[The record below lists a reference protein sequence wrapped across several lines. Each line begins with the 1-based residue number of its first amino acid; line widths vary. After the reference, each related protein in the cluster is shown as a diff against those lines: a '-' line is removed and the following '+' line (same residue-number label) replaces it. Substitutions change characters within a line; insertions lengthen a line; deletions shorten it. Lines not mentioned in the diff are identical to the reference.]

1 MPERPKR
8 RKNNKNKRKNKNF
21 RADPSVSNSR
31 SNDDGDTQSLE
42 NKDVQKCETDSIV
55 EEKIV
60 IDNLSESVSISTSN
74 NFENVQIVEESCKTD
89 TNVQDQEISD
99 NLSEKTSTCDT
110 IGQVEKNVE
119 EKCENNS
126 IVQIKD
132 IADNLSQ
139 KTSTTDDV
147 DKVFKNCTNGD
158 NNIKVSIEP
167 AKLFLK
173 GDNNSAILCDTV
185 EGTLNNAIISNT
197 YVVESPDQSNKKK
210 SKLSSSKK
218 SKSVDDDESPK
229 ITEITDETPS
239 ALDPENTIS
248 STENSGLVVDI
259 DSDVEWENTVDLEE
273 HKLPKIEELVTGTL
287 TVTTMPLTVAH
298 CEQAKLLS
306 PEEEQSLRRYL
317 QTLNLATSPSTSLE
331 IKTEIEQII
340 NSEIKHRL
348 RKKGFADD
356 VLSQRLCPPRT
367 LDVIDE
373 EGSGDSSIQSR
384 RHSYLSD
391 KKSDIDDLEDDV
403 FEKPGHQSALKKK
416 YDTHWNNKLKEK
428 SSTRQIPQTCVLV
441 GAKLKEPEICEARG
455 GWSVQTVEKMTGA
468 EIVYLTD
475 SSSSTSSIYDVGE
488 DETENGQDTDVSVR
502 MITPTIEV
510 TDTENF
516 LKKTF
521 ISDNKNNISITEQ
534 KSIEAK
540 NDLSSKSEESFKTN
554 YKHKSSVDEID
565 RNLHE
570 VVVLS
575 TDNIKTNLTVKD
587 VDEMEKPQ
595 DTIKTAES
603 LAGKSESNYP
613 IKSENRSNSSKRF
626 HDYDLEMKVLKCEL
640 NDAINHL
647 IMEVS
652 DSEIVNESSKDSFT
666 RQDSSSSLSSSQC
679 TAIYNPNSSLN
690 DLSNNDDSSQ
700 ISKEIKDYTKESTTT
715 SHVNDVIEH
724 IHTNSAHNIKDLDS
738 VVNQPQRLRDICVD
752 KISSFPYG
760 LKILEELAN
769 VSLRLQSMN
778 NLATDEIINND
789 LIEITKKKNYGPMDT
804 SNKQTSNY
812 TRQTVQKLKKSEDD
826 SPPPIPPPPIPPPP
840 VIPRKTSLKKSQEGQ
855 SPSDVQKVEVPY
867 ICLSPSQKMLM
878 EKTNTVVTNMEKN
891 SQENISKI
899 NVNRPIGLKSQQ
911 QFEKPTMRPLKSET
925 GSRLMAL
932 ISDPSITSN
941 IKSSLNKF
949 NDEQS
954 HFTQKIE
961 ETKSSRKYSDPDQR
975 KFTSDIF
982 KPIPPPRPKKM
993 SSSYYESDENSDFA
1007 ESSFK
1012 TMKSEKRSF
1021 HFSTGNLNKE
1031 IEDDISTIQNMHR
1044 NYVNVRDQNM
1054 EVSSPRRP
1062 SLPQDLCD
1070 QQMEYIRQKEKEVEA
1085 EIRRLEE
1092 EKIKPI
1098 VRKGPRAP
1106 MLTEKDINNDTL
1118 WNARQKHTTRGTI
1131 WTTGT
1136 MDKSRKD
1143 KNSNIFSSSQ
1153 EELLREKMYSEYLN
1167 EISEREQRKHHKVIK
1182 ITKTQLPSDTRMISK
1197 SMSALDVL
1205 DARVNNRI
1213 EEEFISKARERWSK
1227 LGIRD
1232 PESEDERN
1240 NKTNVYREPKVI
1252 EHKIKVI
1259 EAGEEK
1265 DVHNLPNHLQEF
1277 VTFTADKNQEPGST
1291 ETVMIAPTFRAR
1303 STSPAVWRPG
1313 APAPSVSPGAPV
1325 SAAAAVSPGAAAASS
1340 APPPPPPPVWSPAAS
1355 PQAPRKPFRPV
1366 HFEDTPPA
1374 RRKFVNTEQNGCT
1387 SGSESE
1393 GRLRTSLSA
1402 PAAGLSALGAT
1413 SRLPRVQNPTV
1424 TLLQKARENHLSR
1437 ASNIQERDPRL
1448 PRDRPSPPIGDPV
1461 HALRKGYLSEGEA
1474 DRREYVHTG
1483 SRKMAD
1489 ANRKVEGI
1497 GPTTKEGMPVAL
1509 RSEVKDPSR
1518 WYKKMYDTIHKNKYD
1533 DDYVTIR
1540 YKNRQGQPPLRV
1552 SSSRSQYAYFDPRSG
1567 YLSEPEGGLG
1577 RLSACDAY
1585 DSDVTT
1591 GHRRRTASVQ
1601 EDRRD
1606 DFVYL
1611 PNNKYSTLASA
1622 RASQEVYKNQPGR
1635 IENYVPGKSSV
1646 VDKEAKQWWDEV
1658 MDIFDGQNISSTTSL
1673 PQTSPKE
1680 KKDVTST
1687 ILSKSNMARALK
1699 ESGYESDSTL
1709 IFRRREETDTP
1720 LSPAERRA
1728 AYKDLQ
1734 AGGEPPL
1741 RGFRSPAPPRQDDS
1755 EIEYIPISST
1765 LTKIRVHKKTPHVH
1779 EIVCYPLTNI
1789 QSSEINDTSNKI
1801 FKLDRPD
1808 LTRDFPPAPPRRISS
1823 KNSKTLKFVTSSR
1836 HSSISPIRTTVE
1848 DSNVNF
1854 LKNKLNNKLNRQNT
1868 HVILKKDTKMSS
1880 NKLSKCRELS
1890 TSAPPSVNRKDLSS
1904 STSIS
1909 KRNTVERGTSSFSSP
1924 RRTLQPTEYSTQNK
1938 PGDSNTSV
1946 VIENGAGRRT
1956 PISNILDKVTSLDKL
1971 WSSQKRNERI
1981 DVTKYKERS
1990 MNKISIATTSRP
2002 STSKTSS
2009 CLDAKTLPR
2018 NVTHKSRDM
2027 VRTSEKIQKL
2037 KSSNTLPK
2045 PNFPLTY
2052 KSATTK
2058 SSRLGSLQ
2066 ATSNISKST
2075 SNIPSNTKKVNNIR
2089 TAVVT
2094 NLKKKKSLE
2103 SVVIRPRSVP
2113 CHETCNKK
2121 TKYPVLKKESVKSKT
2136 SDTSLVAE
2144 LAENQFKTYGQ
2155 EGFDYSSPKDITR
2168 KQINPKDLKETR
2180 ESVLSDS
2187 FFRHLFLGS
2196 TPVPANSIAEQSLLN
2211 SVQEKAKHFQSLP
2224 QTITPN
2230 TSNKFNSYLIHRKPV
2245 SLSRFKAW
2253 DKNSSP
2259 TRTYNAR
2266 SVSWPGKMDG
2276 EIRKFQS
2283 LSKPDGFG
2291 SMSSLSTIRSKSEP
2305 PTNKIYFSQ
2314 TSRPVSPSIV
2324 FYKKTEIE
2332 RKSVS
2337 PSKIIYLQ
2345 PRSTSPYS
2353 IHKTPHV
2360 KFSSEETSKK
2370 LQKPIKTIQSEN
2382 DDTPNTIS
2390 FSQKS
2395 RPVSPKVKNTSSKSR
2410 SQSTSPV
2417 SFRSP
2422 SYRRI
2427 HNARVQSRQLSE
2439 LCRKEN
2445 RTKSADSLEINKYRK
2460 NDTIRAKSDTN
2471 LYTNDPDYDEY
2482 IQDIQNSKLRSER
2495 FRELNRYYAY
2505 LERVAE
2511 LEKATSTCDLRHRKK
2526 DEEIIDFDRWKK
2538 IRAIERA
2545 EEELNNLYHKL
2556 KVAQS
2561 ENSILFYPK
2570 DLNDFR
2576 WNSGKERGLRV
2587 KEKSV
2592 EDLKEEFQQKT
2603 YPEPSESGQF
2613 QDRYKPLW
2621 RGKSVA
2627 ETAFNINKKGDSE
2640 QKKSRITNK
2649 SIKLVSQDT
2658 SFSELQKKLGL
2669 KNHLWSSLSMDQVNA
2684 LKNQLNA
2691 IYSKELET
2699 KTNKEHDK
2707 YTVEIKD
2714 TNNINKPAL
2723 HVRCN
2728 SLITSPTTAG
2738 HGHDLSKSDSIA
2750 AIAYTRSSE
2759 KDMKNNVNKQMSL
2772 SEIEKKKISQSLS
2785 KEVLNRI
2792 NKNEKSEIKPL
2803 EIKQISTKES
2813 DNTLIKNKNE
2823 VKSRSDLETNL
2834 SSLITRDIEDKRK
2847 RHIVFPIANTETT
2860 YHSSTSETE
2869 TGSSDISNK
2878 TAIYKGPSKEVLK
2891 KVEYFESVTSIT
2903 KPNVIYS
2910 SRENSEEATSLLKVN
2925 SYCRDI
2931 KADQKPLS
2939 QSQSCTN
2946 IKELFGESEKNKF
2959 LSLPSQP
2966 DLHSRSPSPYSEVC
2980 ISDRHTPDT
2989 LRYSSD
2995 EAMWRSRTPSPDP
3008 ERYWRA
3014 YIKLARAGEVRRLAR
3029 RFDSPSAA
3037 GAVLRRHRSDPE
3049 IARNVLNINWSST
3062 EKNSPQRERCRAIL
3076 PVARIP
3082 LRPTNRF
3089 MPHIDVISKLAALR
3103 KRTSPRSRSAE
3114 EALECRPGEVERI
3127 RKRFEAMSL
3136 LGPIYSSAP
3145 DVRELHD
3152 IAPYLAGSWIAHRYP
3167 KPSDNNRSIP
3177 NTETLI
3183 NGRKSPIKKE
3193 PKLAMT
3199 KDSVK
3204 LSSILKCDHLAKQE
3218 FDPAAHRPASRYEP
3232 PRAPPRPP
3240 PAAWPQRLAP
3250 FVTASRHTV
3259 TFQENDSAPEPPRR
3273 VTHGS
3278 YSDTESPSR
3287 RYVEGDVNIH
3297 YRCPVRREP
3306 LPLVPERELARH
3318 QAEHMK
3324 RLYRDQKRH
3333 KYLQEK
3339 DIHLFDIEAFDAS
3352 IKELQDMQNRRHQDN
3367 FMPSQKTV
3375 VPLNRYDEA
3384 EKLVARALYA
3394 FNGQTTRELT
3404 FKKGDLINVRR
3415 QIDSNWYE
3423 GEVHGRIGLF
3433 PYNYV
3438 EILKGD
3444 TYTHS
3449 PKKPVA
3455 VEGQARAKFDFTAQT
3470 NLELPL
3476 KKGEVVVLTRR
3487 IDQNWWEGRNGTKT
3501 GIFPDS
3507 YVTVL
3512 QEPSQAEP
3520 PSLAHNACNVE
3531 KPAASPAAH
3540 GLVNGAARRTL
3551 QQHSYTPQH
3560 NSPAL
3565 ANAPPATAPLPV
3577 SGYLAKPAHATLASS
3592 ERGYG
3597 AAPAGDLNNA
3607 EPLYVDTNAE
3617 AVPYRAMY
3625 KYRPQ
3630 NPDELELQEGDTV
3643 YVLEKCDDGWY
3654 VGSSQRTGRFGTFPG
3669 NYVERI

>member
-21 RADPSVSNSR
+21 RAEPNVSNSR
-31 SNDDGDTQSLE
+31 SNNDGDTQSFE
-42 NKDVQKCETDSIV
+42 NKDVEKCETDSIV
-55 EEKIV
+55 EEKIA
-60 IDNLSESVSISTSN
+60 IDNLSEKITINKSN
-74 NFENVQIVEESCKTD
+74 DFENVEKIVEHNCENDDNAQKK
-89 TNVQDQEISD
+89 EIID
-99 NLSEKTSTCDT
+99 NLSEKTSSSTSDN
-110 IGQVEKNVE
+110 IGQVVKNVE
-119 EKCENNS
+119 EKYEIDS
-126 IVQIKD
+126 SVQKKESS
-132 IADNLSQ
+132 DNLSH
-139 KTSTTDDV
+139 KTSATDDN
-147 DKVFKNCTNGD
+147 DKVFKKYTNGD
-158 NNIKVSIEP
+158 NKIEVNIKGGE
-167 AKLFLK
+167 LFLK
-173 GDNNSAILCDTV
+173 NDNTSAAICDTV
-185 EGTLNNAIISNT
+185 VGTLNNAIISNT

-229 ITEITDETPS
+229 ITEITDETS
-239 ALDPENTIS
+239 ALLDQENIIS
-248 STENSGLVVDI
+248 SVENSGLVVDM

-287 TVTTMPLTVAH
+287 TVTSMPLTVAH
-298 CEQAKLLS
+298 CEEAKLLS

-340 NSEIKHRL
+340 NSEIKQRL

-373 EGSGDSSIQSR
+373 ECSGESSIQSR

-391 KKSDIDDLEDDV
+391 KKSDNDDLEDDV
-403 FEKPGHQSALKKK
+403 FEKPGKQSALKKN
-416 YDTHWNNKLKEK
+416 YDISWNNKLKEK

-441 GAKLKEPEICEARG
+441 GAKLKEPEISEARG
-455 GWSVQTVEKMTGA
+455 DWSVQTVEKMTGA

-521 ISDNKNNISITEQ
+521 ISENKDNIGIEKQ
-534 KSIEAK
+534 KSIKAQD
-540 NDLSSKSEESFKTN
+540 DLFSNTEESSKKNHES
-554 YKHKSSVDEID
+554 KSSVDEID

-570 VVVLS
+570 VVVLT
-575 TDNIKTNLTVKD
+575 TDNITTNLTVKN
-587 VDEMEKPQ
+587 VDEMEEPH
-595 DTIKTAES
+595 DTFKTAEN
-603 LAGKSESNYP
+603 LAGKTESTSYF

-626 HDYDLEMKVLKCEL
+626 HDYDLEMKVIKCEL

-647 IMEVS
+647 IKEVS
-652 DSEIVNESSKDSFT
+652 DSEIVNESSKDNFT

-690 DLSNNDDSSQ
+690 DLSNNDESCH
-700 ISKEIKDYTKESTTT
+700 ISKEIKDYTKESTAT
-715 SHVNDVIEH
+715 SHVKDVFEH
-724 IHTNSAHNIKDLDS
+724 IEINSARNIKDLELTLE
-738 VVNQPQRLRDICVD
+738 VNQPQRLRDICVE

-769 VSLRLQSMN
+769 VSLRLQSIN
-778 NLATDEIINND
+778 NLGTDEKINED
-789 LIEITKKKNYGPMDT
+789 RIKITKKKNYDSMDT
-804 SNKQTSNY
+804 FTKQTSNY
-812 TRQTVQKLKKSEDD
+812 TRQTGQKMKNSEDD

-840 VIPRKTSLKKSQEGQ
+840 VIPRKTSLKKSQEVQ
-855 SPSDVQKVEVPY
+855 SPSDIQKVEVPY
-867 ICLSPSQKMLM
+867 VCLSPSQKMLM
-878 EKTNTVVTNMEKN
+878 EKTNTVVTNMENN
-891 SQENISKI
+891 SQEHIRKI
-899 NVNRPIGLKSQQ
+899 NGSRPTELKNQL
-911 QFEKPTMRPLKSET
+911 QFEKPIMRPLKSET

-932 ISDPSITSN
+932 ISNPSITSN

-949 NDEQS
+949 SDEQS

-975 KFTSDIF
+975 KFSSDIF

-993 SSSYYESDENSDFA
+993 TSSYYESDENSDFA
-1007 ESSFK
+1007 ERSFK
-1012 TMKSEKRSF
+1012 TMKNEKKFF

-1044 NYVNVRDQNM
+1044 NYVNVRDQNR

-1062 SLPQDLCD
+1062 SLPKDLCE

-1092 EKIKPI
+1092 ERITPI
-1098 VRKGPRAP
+1098 VRRGPRAP
-1106 MLTEKDINNDTL
+1106 MLTEKDINKDTL
-1118 WNARQKHTTRGTI
+1118 WNTRQKHTTRGTI
-1131 WTTGT
+1131 WTTGK

-1143 KNSNIFSSSQ
+1143 KNSNVFSSSQ

-1167 EISEREQRKHHKVIK
+1167 EIAEREQRKHHKVIK
-1182 ITKTQLPSDTRMISK
+1182 ITKTHLPSDTRLISK

-1205 DARVNNRI
+1205 DTRVNNRI
-1213 EEEFISKARERWSK
+1213 EEEFISKARERWNK

-1232 PESEDERN
+1232 PESEDERK

-1277 VTFTADKNQEPGST
+1277 VTFTADKHQESGST

-1313 APAPSVSPGAPV
+1313 APAPNVSPGAPV
-1325 SAAAAVSPGAAAASS
+1325 SPAAAVSPGAAAASP

-1413 SRLPRVQNPTV
+1413 SRLPKVQNPTV

-1497 GPTTKEGMPVAL
+1497 GPTTREGMPVAL

-1585 DSDVTT
+1585 DSDATT

-1622 RASQEVYKNQPGR
+1622 RASQEVYKNQPGK

-1680 KKDVTST
+1680 KKDVTAT

-1709 IFRRREETDTP
+1709 IFRRREETDAP

-1741 RGFRSPAPPRQDDS
+1741 RGFRSPAPPR
-1755 EIEYIPISST
+1755 
-1765 LTKIRVHKKTPHVH
+1765 
-1779 EIVCYPLTNI
+1779 
-1789 QSSEINDTSNKI
+1789 
-1801 FKLDRPD
+1801 
-1808 LTRDFPPAPPRRISS
+1808 
-1823 KNSKTLKFVTSSR
+1823 
-1836 HSSISPIRTTVE
+1836 
-1848 DSNVNF
+1848 
-1854 LKNKLNNKLNRQNT
+1854 
-1868 HVILKKDTKMSS
+1868 
-1880 NKLSKCRELS
+1880 
-1890 TSAPPSVNRKDLSS
+1890 
-1904 STSIS
+1904 
-1909 KRNTVERGTSSFSSP
+1909 
-1924 RRTLQPTEYSTQNK
+1924 
-1938 PGDSNTSV
+1938 
-1946 VIENGAGRRT
+1946 
-1956 PISNILDKVTSLDKL
+1956 
-1971 WSSQKRNERI
+1971 
-1981 DVTKYKERS
+1981 
-1990 MNKISIATTSRP
+1990 
-2002 STSKTSS
+2002 
-2009 CLDAKTLPR
+2009 
-2018 NVTHKSRDM
+2018 
-2027 VRTSEKIQKL
+2027 
-2037 KSSNTLPK
+2037 
-2045 PNFPLTY
+2045 
-2052 KSATTK
+2052 
-2058 SSRLGSLQ
+2058 
-2066 ATSNISKST
+2066 
-2075 SNIPSNTKKVNNIR
+2075 
-2089 TAVVT
+2089 
-2094 NLKKKKSLE
+2094 
-2103 SVVIRPRSVP
+2103 
-2113 CHETCNKK
+2113 
-2121 TKYPVLKKESVKSKT
+2121 
-2136 SDTSLVAE
+2136 
-2144 LAENQFKTYGQ
+2144 
-2155 EGFDYSSPKDITR
+2155 
-2168 KQINPKDLKETR
+2168 
-2180 ESVLSDS
+2180 
-2187 FFRHLFLGS
+2187 
-2196 TPVPANSIAEQSLLN
+2196 
-2211 SVQEKAKHFQSLP
+2211 
-2224 QTITPN
+2224 
-2230 TSNKFNSYLIHRKPV
+2230 
-2245 SLSRFKAW
+2245 
-2253 DKNSSP
+2253 
-2259 TRTYNAR
+2259 
-2266 SVSWPGKMDG
+2266 
-2276 EIRKFQS
+2276 
-2283 LSKPDGFG
+2283 
-2291 SMSSLSTIRSKSEP
+2291 
-2305 PTNKIYFSQ
+2305 
-2314 TSRPVSPSIV
+2314 
-2324 FYKKTEIE
+2324 
-2332 RKSVS
+2332 
-2337 PSKIIYLQ
+2337 
-2345 PRSTSPYS
+2345 
-2353 IHKTPHV
+2353 
-2360 KFSSEETSKK
+2360 
-2370 LQKPIKTIQSEN
+2370 
-2382 DDTPNTIS
+2382 
-2390 FSQKS
+2390 
-2395 RPVSPKVKNTSSKSR
+2395 
-2410 SQSTSPV
+2410 
-2417 SFRSP
+2417 
-2422 SYRRI
+2422 
-2427 HNARVQSRQLSE
+2427 
-2439 LCRKEN
+2439 
-2445 RTKSADSLEINKYRK
+2445 
-2460 NDTIRAKSDTN
+2460 
-2471 LYTNDPDYDEY
+2471 
-2482 IQDIQNSKLRSER
+2482 
-2495 FRELNRYYAY
+2495 
-2505 LERVAE
+2505 
-2511 LEKATSTCDLRHRKK
+2511 
-2526 DEEIIDFDRWKK
+2526 
-2538 IRAIERA
+2538 
-2545 EEELNNLYHKL
+2545 
-2556 KVAQS
+2556 
-2561 ENSILFYPK
+2561 
-2570 DLNDFR
+2570 
-2576 WNSGKERGLRV
+2576 
-2587 KEKSV
+2587 
-2592 EDLKEEFQQKT
+2592 
-2603 YPEPSESGQF
+2603 
-2613 QDRYKPLW
+2613 
-2621 RGKSVA
+2621 
-2627 ETAFNINKKGDSE
+2627 
-2640 QKKSRITNK
+2640 
-2649 SIKLVSQDT
+2649 
-2658 SFSELQKKLGL
+2658 
-2669 KNHLWSSLSMDQVNA
+2669 
-2684 LKNQLNA
+2684 
-2691 IYSKELET
+2691 
-2699 KTNKEHDK
+2699 
-2707 YTVEIKD
+2707 
-2714 TNNINKPAL
+2714 
-2723 HVRCN
+2723 
-2728 SLITSPTTAG
+2728 
-2738 HGHDLSKSDSIA
+2738 
-2750 AIAYTRSSE
+2750 
-2759 KDMKNNVNKQMSL
+2759 
-2772 SEIEKKKISQSLS
+2772 
-2785 KEVLNRI
+2785 
-2792 NKNEKSEIKPL
+2792 
-2803 EIKQISTKES
+2803 
-2813 DNTLIKNKNE
+2813 
-2823 VKSRSDLETNL
+2823 
-2834 SSLITRDIEDKRK
+2834 
-2847 RHIVFPIANTETT
+2847 
-2860 YHSSTSETE
+2860 
-2869 TGSSDISNK
+2869 
-2878 TAIYKGPSKEVLK
+2878 
-2891 KVEYFESVTSIT
+2891 
-2903 KPNVIYS
+2903 
-2910 SRENSEEATSLLKVN
+2910 
-2925 SYCRDI
+2925 
-2931 KADQKPLS
+2931 
-2939 QSQSCTN
+2939 
-2946 IKELFGESEKNKF
+2946 
-2959 LSLPSQP
+2959 
-2966 DLHSRSPSPYSEVC
+2966 
-2980 ISDRHTPDT
+2980 
-2989 LRYSSD
+2989 
-2995 EAMWRSRTPSPDP
+2995 
-3008 ERYWRA
+3008 
-3014 YIKLARAGEVRRLAR
+3014 
-3029 RFDSPSAA
+3029 
-3037 GAVLRRHRSDPE
+3037 
-3049 IARNVLNINWSST
+3049 
-3062 EKNSPQRERCRAIL
+3062 
-3076 PVARIP
+3076 
-3082 LRPTNRF
+3082 
-3089 MPHIDVISKLAALR
+3089 
-3103 KRTSPRSRSAE
+3103 
-3114 EALECRPGEVERI
+3114 
-3127 RKRFEAMSL
+3127 
-3136 LGPIYSSAP
+3136 
-3145 DVRELHD
+3145 
-3152 IAPYLAGSWIAHRYP
+3152 
-3167 KPSDNNRSIP
+3167 
-3177 NTETLI
+3177 
-3183 NGRKSPIKKE
+3183 
-3193 PKLAMT
+3193 
-3199 KDSVK
+3199 
-3204 LSSILKCDHLAKQE
+3204 
-3218 FDPAAHRPASRYEP
+3218 
-3232 PRAPPRPP
+3232 
-3240 PAAWPQRLAP
+3240 
-3250 FVTASRHTV
+3250 
-3259 TFQENDSAPEPPRR
+3259 QENDSAPEPPRR

-3333 KYLQEK
+3333 KYLQE
-3339 DIHLFDIEAFDAS
+3339 
-3352 IKELQDMQNRRHQDN
+3352 LQDMQNRRHQDN

-3384 EKLVARALYA
+3384 EKLVAKALYA
-3394 FNGQTTRELT
+3394 FNGQTPRELT

-3444 TYTHS
+3444 THTHS

-3487 IDQNWWEGRNGTKT
+3487 IDQNWWEGRNGAKT

-3520 PSLAHNACNVE
+3520 PSSAQNACNVE

-3540 GLVNGAARRTL
+3540 GLVNGAARRSL

-3577 SGYLAKPAHATLASS
+3577 SGYLAKPAHATLAPS

-3597 AAPAGDLNNA
+3597 AAPTGDLNNA